1 MRIIVYFVYCFPL
14 SPQRLSD
21 CGCFFG
27 VLCTR
32 LRGCSATRLH
42 IIYFCCSPPLM
53 NKFMRCLSPNFLR
66 RDGDFCVI
74 PTVCHGHPLQE
85 FCRSPPLMNKF
96 MRCLSPNFLRRDGDF
111 CVIPTVCHGHPLQEF
126 CRSPPL
132 MNKFMRCLSPNFLR
146 RDGDSNPGNPFG
158 VYTLSRRASSTTRAS
173 LLNNTP
179 PNSAAAAFLCTH
191 SRLFCT
197 GIFYRLR
204 IGTMQKRC
212 KVTKNIQYHKSRGL
226 FFVFFH
232 YRTPKV
238 HFCGQFIA
246 GEKWKIKE

>member
-27 VLCTR
+27 VLRTR
-32 LRGCSATRLH
+32 LRGCNATRLH
-42 IIYFCCSPPLM
+42 IIY
-53 NKFMRCLSPNFLR
+53 
-66 RDGDFCVI
+66 
-74 PTVCHGHPLQE
+74 

-96 MRCLSPNFLRRDGDF
+96 MRCLSPN
-111 CVIPTVCHGHPLQEF
+111 C
-126 CRSPPL
+126 
-132 MNKFMRCLSPNFLR
+132 LR

-173 LLNNTP
+173 LLNSKP
-179 PNSAAAAFLCTH
+179 PNSAATAFLCTH
-191 SRLFCT
+191 SSLFCT
-197 GIFYRLR
+197 EIFYRLR

-232 YRTPKV
+232 HRTPKV
-238 HFCGQFIA
+238 HFCGRFIA
-246 GEKWKIKE
+246 GEIWKIKE

>member
-32 LRGCSATRLH
+32 LRGCNATRLH
-42 IIYFCCSPPLM
+42 IIYFCC
-53 NKFMRCLSPNFLR
+53 
-66 RDGDFCVI
+66 
-74 PTVCHGHPLQE
+74 
-85 FCRSPPLMNKF
+85 SPPLMNKF

-197 GIFYRLR
+197 GIFCRLR